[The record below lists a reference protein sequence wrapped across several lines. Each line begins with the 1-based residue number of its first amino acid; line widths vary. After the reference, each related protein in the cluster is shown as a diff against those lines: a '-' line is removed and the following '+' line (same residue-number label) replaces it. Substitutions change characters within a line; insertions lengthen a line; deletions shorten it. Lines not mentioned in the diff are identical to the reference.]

1 MAVDELLDEHEQGER
16 VREWVRQNAFGVF
29 AGIGV
34 ALALVW
40 GWGKWQ
46 DHLQAERIARGD
58 AYAAINASIDSGDLD
73 RARELAA
80 GAGLDEGIYGT
91 LVALDLA
98 AAQVA
103 AGEAEAAI
111 ETLTTARGGDPTLAA
126 VVSRRLAVLLI
137 DAGRTDEALA
147 TLGTADDASSLEIR
161 GDAERAAG
169 RNEQAREAYVS
180 ALAKLDAAAVT
191 QRQLLEIKLV
201 DVGGTPAQAEDD
213 TP

>member
-34 ALALVW
+34 ALVLVW